1 MAAECPFFALM
12 TSVRQAQARWNDG
25 RVDRDP
31 ADHMRIA
38 GSHIAIG
45 RQQCRK
51 WRVVCVVCREQQGAV
66 RRQCHFIHSHGAAGA
81 DDLLGGG
88 LGGGIQIDHM
98 QRAVAVTGVEPPAMR
113 RDAVGAGDIV
123 VHAAGGVELDA
134 DETADGPLEGVA
146 LRVDDVDAR
155 IRAVA
160 QVVLRAIRVDPADI
174 ERPERIAR
182 DLNRGKAPRFG
193 RDRCPQAAARTCE
206 RDTGYRQRRG
216 PDQRCEKRGHASA
229 TWRGYLLLPDGV
241 LSKALASES
250 PYGQLPTAR
259 PTHALQASPTSAN
272 TSSSVRPDD
281 FRTWKL

>member
-1 MAAECPFFALM
+1 
-12 TSVRQAQARWNDG
+12 
-25 RVDRDP
+25 
-31 ADHMRIA
+31 MRIA
-38 GSHIAIG
+38 GTHIAIG

-216 PDQRCEKRGHASA
+216 PDQRWSSEKRGHASA
-229 TWRGYLLLPDGV
+229 TWRGYLTAVKSSLGKPPAHEDAHQSLLRLSALCEPNARSKPGAQGRRMLPDS
-241 LSKALASES
+241 LFKAD
-250 PYGQLPTAR
+250 
-259 PTHALQASPTSAN
+259 ALN
-272 TSSSVRPDD
+272 T
-281 FRTWKL
+281 